1 VKAFH
6 FKVTVEVER
15 ESGKFMS
22 RDEVEAELIDAL
34 EGADPGQVDGGP
46 DGDTVMNVIEWTVA
60 SDD

>member
-1 VKAFH
+1 MKAFH

-22 RDEVEAELIDAL
+22 RDEVQEQLQDAL

-46 DGDTVMNVIEWTVA
+46 DGDTVMSVIVWDVDSE
-60 SDD
+60 